1 MRQILCQFNHFI
13 ILLFLFLYL
22 LLKLCRLQLK
32 WHLLLL
38 LRSLYVG
45 CLDRWNNT
53 DRALVHTERRIL
65 VRRWLLQMHI
75 IRHHI
80 KIIAR
85 SNIKCMRTGWIASFD
100 RVPHFNA
107 SDRKL
112 HFLFRTSVF
121 ERLLFGYRLLLQGSF
136 REDHHIVHAICRRVS
151 YLKSFDRF
159 IFLLWADYHI
169 CALLLQLI

>member
-1 MRQILCQFNHFI
+1 MRQILCRFNHFI
-13 ILLFLFLYL
+13 VLLILFLYL
-22 LLKLCRLQLK
+22 LLRLCWLQLK
-32 WHLLLL
+32 WHLLL

-53 DRALVHTERRIL
+53 DRALVHTERRVL

-80 KIIAR
+80 EIIAR
-85 SNIKCMRTGWIASFD
+85 SNIKCMRTGRVASFD

-107 SDRKL
+107 PDRKL
-112 HFLFRTSVF
+112 HFLFRTNVF
-121 ERLLFGYRLLLQGSF
+121 ERLLFRHRLLLQGSF

-151 YLKSFDRF
+151 YLKSLDRF
-159 IFLLWADYHI
+159 ILFLRADHHI
-169 CALLLQLI
+169 RDLLLQLI